1 MNGPSERK
9 LQAGRGRFDPIS
21 GEFSLDGRTTTLRPR
36 TAAFLAHLLR
46 NAGRVVGKD
55 ELMRAIWPDVVV
67 TEDSLV
73 QCVSEIRQA
82 LGRTGRDWIRTVP
95 RQGYAFVA
103 ETVAPDSSVPQSE
116 PHRWRK
122 PVAAAFLALVLM
134 AALGLQLLRRPDP
147 PFAPPRLSIVVL
159 PVVNL
164 TGDTAHENAA
174 DNLTEDL
181 TAALS
186 RMSGT
191 TVIASRTAF
200 TFKGKP
206 IDVRGVGAELGV
218 RYVLEGSLRR
228 DDDPQ
233 LRLTVRLADTS
244 NSAQLWTEHF
254 AAGGGQV
261 ELRDEVV
268 TRVAGSLGLRL
279 ISAEAHRSRRE
290 RPDDPDALDLLSRA
304 RALLRWKAHR
314 DMTEAQQLL
323 EEAVRRDPGLAEAWG
338 LLARAYTGE
347 IRFSPTR
354 EQDLRRAGEATER
367 ALALAPDSA
376 DANGAKAW
384 LLYNQGRMAQAL
396 VMFERAIELNPSDV
410 TLLAS
415 SGAARVMLGQADE
428 GIVAIEKAI
437 RLSPRD
443 PQLPWWQLYHGVADL
458 HMGRND
464 AAVEWLARSVEGNPN
479 SPFGRLFLASAYG
492 AAGRLDE
499 ARAQMAK
506 FQELRPGFTLSR
518 FRAVEP
524 SDAPAF
530 KAQRERVY
538 EGLRRAG
545 MPE

>member
-1 MNGPSERK
+1 M
-9 LQAGRGRFDPIS
+9 LQAGHGRFDPIS
-21 GEFSLDGRTTTLRPR
+21 GELSLDGRTTKLRPR
-36 TAAFLAHLLR
+36 TAALLAHLLR

-55 ELMRAIWPDVVV
+55 ELMQAIWPDVVV

-82 LGRTGRDWIRTVP
+82 LGHAGREWIRTVP

-103 ETVAPDSSVPQSE
+103 ETVAPASSVPQSE
-116 PHRWRK
+116 PRRWRK
-122 PVAAAFLALVLM
+122 PVAAAFLVLVLI
-134 AALGLQLLRRPDP
+134 AALGLQLLRRADTA
-147 PFAPPRLSIVVL
+147 FAPPPLSIVVL

-181 TAALS
+181 AAALS

-191 TVIASRTAF
+191 TVIAPRTAF

-206 IDVRGVGAELGV
+206 IDVRSVGAVLGV

-228 DDDPQ
+228 ENEPQ
-233 LRLTVRLADTS
+233 LRLTVRLADAS

-254 AAGGGQV
+254 AAGSGGIS
-261 ELRDEVV
+261 ELRNDVV

-304 RALLRWKAHR
+304 RALLRWSAQGS
-314 DMTEAQQLL
+314 DVTEALQLL

-338 LLARAYTGE
+338 LLARAYSGE
-347 IRFSPTR
+347 IRFSSTR
-354 EQDLRRAGEATER
+354 ELDLQRAGDATER
-367 ALALAPDSA
+367 ARALAPDSA
-376 DANGAKAW
+376 AANGAKAW

-396 VMFERAIELNPSDV
+396 TTFERAIELDPSDV

-415 SGAARVMLGQADE
+415 SGAARIMLGQAEE
-428 GIVAIEKAI
+428 GIVAIERAI

-443 PQLPWWQLYHGVADL
+443 PQLPQWQLYHGVADL
-458 HMGRND
+458 HMGRD
-464 AAVEWLARSVEGNPN
+464 AAAVEWLTRSVEGNPK
-479 SPFGRLFLASAYG
+479 SSFGRLFLASAYG
-492 AAGRLDE
+492 ASRRLDE

-518 FRAVEP
+518 FRAIEP

-530 KAQRERVY
+530 KLQRERVY

-545 MPE
+545 MPD

>member
-1 MNGPSERK
+1 M
-9 LQAGRGRFDPIS
+9 LQAGHGRFDPIS
-21 GEFSLDGRTTTLRPR
+21 GEFSIDGRTAKLRPR
-36 TAAFLAHLLR
+36 TAALLAHLLR

-55 ELMRAIWPDVVV
+55 ELMQAIWPDVVV

-82 LGRTGRDWIRTVP
+82 LGHAGREWIRTVP
-95 RQGYAFVA
+95 RQGYAFAA
-103 ETVAPDSSVPQSE
+103 ETMAPAGSTPRAE
-116 PHRWRK
+116 PRRQWRK
-122 PVAAAFLALVLM
+122 PVAAAFLVLVVI
-134 AALGLQLLRRPDP
+134 AALGLQLLRRADP
-147 PFAPPRLSIVVL
+147 AFAPPPLSIVVL

-181 TAALS
+181 AAALS

-191 TVIASRTAF
+191 TVIAPRTAF
-200 TFKGKP
+200 TLKGKP
-206 IDVRGVGAELGV
+206 NDVRSVGTELGV
-218 RYVLEGSLRR
+218 RYVLEGFLRR
-228 DDDPQ
+228 DVDPQ

-244 NSAQLWTEHF
+244 NSAQLWAEHF

-304 RALLRWKAHR
+304 RASLRWAAQGSDLK
-314 DMTEAQQLL
+314 EAVQLL
-323 EEAVRRDPGLAEAWG
+323 EDAVRRDPGLAEAWG
-338 LLARAYTGE
+338 LLARAYSDE

-354 EQDLRRAGEATER
+354 EHDLKRAGEAAER

-376 DANGAKAW
+376 AANGAKGW

-396 VMFERAIELNPSDV
+396 ITFKRATELNPSDV

-415 SGAARVMLGQADE
+415 SGAAHIMLGQADE
-428 GIVAIEKAI
+428 GIVATERAI

-443 PQLPWWQLYHGVADL
+443 PQLPHWQLYHGVADL

-464 AAVEWLARSVEGNPN
+464 AAVEWLARSVESNPK
-479 SPFGRLFLASAYG
+479 SSFSRLFLASAYG

-518 FRAVEP
+518 FRAIEP

-530 KAQRERVY
+530 KLQRERVY

-545 MPE
+545 MPD